1 VLSVIF
7 HWIQATYF
15 FFGHSWLKTAPP
27 SPHPE
32 EQKQDHAPEV
42 AVLGTFKQLLSTI
55 WTIISRPT
63 FAFIIV
69 TICLDNLSSGIGGFL
84 PKYLEDQFQFTPTNS
99 AYVMA
104 GLVFVPGLV
113 GPAIG
118 SMIMEKLKLRRT
130 GNLQP

>member
-15 FFGHSWLKTAPP
+15 FFAHYWLKTA
-27 SPHPE
+27 PHPE